1 MHRASTSIGRLAA
14 TLAALLLA
22 LLAPAAAQ
30 VGAGAPIAYLYCYS
44 GTVPTAPT
52 SWSPCSVTN
61 PLVVSAT
68 LTPSGTQ
75 DVNLAKANNVA
86 LGSPSAYGTS
96 PGAVNVLGV
105 NAFVTNFPATQ
116 PVSGTVTA
124 NQGTAGSAWPV
135 TLTST
140 TITGNTVVIGPTA
153 DGSPATTAP
162 VLIGGTVDGSATG
175 NVGVAK
181 VDAAG
186 LQYNANVNWGGTA
199 LGAMANYGTSPG
211 AVLVPGVNAFVT
223 NTVTVS
229 GTVAA
234 TQSGT
239 WTVQP
244 GNTPNTSP
252 WLVTSTPSSAS
263 GAALTPVSSSAL
275 AANTVIK
282 ASAGNLYS
290 FEVSADSTLS
300 AAAWWIM
307 IYNAT
312 SAPVDGA
319 VTPLKCYAMASGVT
333 AFTAGF
339 QTPVAFSTGIT
350 VGVSTTGC
358 FTKTAST
365 HAFISGDAQ

>member
-1 MHRASTSIGRLAA
+1 MNISRASLIGRTAR
-14 TLAALLLA
+14 A
-22 LLAPAAAQ
+22 LLAVAALVLCILPARAQ
-30 VGAGAPIAYLYCYS
+30 APGGGPIAYLYCYLGTGVVTSPTSYTPCQTSNPLAVS
-44 GTVPTAPT
+44 GTF
-52 SWSPCSVTN
+52 
-61 PLVVSAT
+61 
-68 LTPSGTQ
+68 TPSGTQ
-75 DVNLAKANNVA
+75 NVNLTQILSAA
-86 LGSPSAYGTS
+86 PS
-96 PGAVNVLGV
+96 L
-105 NAFVTNFPATQ
+105 TNPLWVFPATGATF
-116 PVSGTVTA
+116 PVSLA
-124 NQGTAGSAWPV
+124 
-135 TLTST
+135 ST

-186 LQYNANVNWGGTA
+186 LSYHANVNWGGGA

-211 AVLVPGVNAFVT
+211 AVLVPGVNAFIT
-223 NTVTVS
+223 NTV
-229 GTVAA
+229 A
-234 TQSGT
+234 
-239 WTVQP
+239 
-244 GNTPNTSP
+244 
-252 WLVTSTPSSAS
+252 VTSAPSSAS
-263 GAALTPVSSSAL
+263 SSGLTPVTSTAL

-319 VTPLKCYAMASGVT
+319 VTPLKCYAMPSGTT
-333 AFTAGF
+333 AFSAAF
-339 QTPVAFSTGIT
+339 PTPIALSTGGVI
-350 VGVSTTGC
+350 GVSTTGC